1 MVGKFIKNLSIV
13 YNIMRKI
20 RKSTIEFNEKLKKV

>member
-1 MVGKFIKNLSIV
+1 MVGKFIKYLSIV
-13 YNIMRKI
+13 YNIKRKI

>member
-13 YNIMRKI
+13 YNIKRKI
-20 RKSTIEFNEKLKKV
+20 RKSTIEFNEKSKKV